1 MKKLLSLLMIMLLLV
16 GCSGGNNG
24 GGGDAAP
31 ADGGS
36 DAATVVTLQAPTP
49 LISMDP
55 VVVTDGASPVW
66 CLWMPTASRF
76 RMQRN
81 PLRFPMTAHSTP
93 SNFVTVQSGQ
103 TAIRSQPTTSSMP
116 GTECVLKNLQQTMP
130 SFGISVLLNPTKQL
144 MI

>member
-55 VVVTDGASPVW
+55 VVVTDGTSFSALTMCFSGLMALDADGNPV
-66 CLWMPTASRF
+66 PDA
-76 RMQRN
+76 
-81 PLRFPMTAHSTP
+81 
-93 SNFVTVQSGQ
+93 
-103 TAIRSQPTTSSMP
+103 
-116 GTECVLKNLQQTMP
+116 
-130 SFGISVLLNPTKQL
+130 
-144 MI
+144 